1 MEKWK
6 DGKMERL
13 NMSNWRLSFH
23 HSIFPSFH
31 TSTFMQTATILITGS
46 AGFLGYN
53 FARYFRTAGK
63 EVVGL
68 WHRKEPDRGVVSR
81 RIQAD
86 LAAADMDALLGEAEA
101 GIVVHCAA
109 LSARRDCEADPALAR
124 AVNVEAT
131 QRLAEAAARHGAR
144 FVFISTDLV
153 FDGDNAPYRE
163 DDPPSPI
170 SLYGETKAM
179 AEKAVLAVNP
189 ESCIIRTALMYG
201 RTADGA
207 PGSFLAWTLA
217 ALKKDEAL
225 RLYTNQFR
233 APLYAPDVPRF
244 IDLLLTNAAAPG
256 IYHAAGPHR
265 LSRHE
270 IGLQIAQAFNLS
282 PARIIPT
289 EVERPAGHDPLDDCT
304 LSTTKAEALG
314 MHFTGFA
321 EGLSLL

>member
-1 MEKWK
+1 
-6 DGKMERL
+6 
-13 NMSNWRLSFH
+13 
-23 HSIFPSFH
+23 
-31 TSTFMQTATILITGS
+31 MQTGTILITGS
-46 AGFLGYN
+46 AGFLGSN
-53 FARYFRTAGK
+53 IARYFREAGR

-68 WHRKEPDRGVVSR
+68 WHRKEPDRRVVSR
-81 RIQAD
+81 GMQAD
-86 LAAADMDALLGEAEA
+86 LVAADMDALLCESEA

-109 LSARRDCEADPALAR
+109 LSARRDCEADPFRAR

-144 FVFISTDLV
+144 FFFISTDLV

-163 DDPPSPI
+163 DDPLSPI

-201 RTADGA
+201 RGADGA
-207 PGSFLAWTLA
+207 PGSFLSWTID
-217 ALKKDEAL
+217 ALEKDDSL
-225 RLYTNQFR
+225 RLYANQFR
-233 APLYAPDVPRF
+233 APLFAPDVPRF
-244 IDLLLTNAAAPG
+244 INLLITLAAAPG

-270 IGLQIAQAFNLS
+270 IGLQIARAFNLS

-289 EVERPAGHDPLDDCT
+289 EVERPAGHNPIDDCT
-304 LSTTKAEALG
+304 LSTTKAETLG

-321 EGLSLL
+321 EGLALL